1 MVVINCIKWQDD
13 SVVLTLDPYASLPGH
28 ALSFIETDGSVSLSL
43 NTDAA
48 TSTAASSTLSWAVT
62 QQPWHDGDLLMLRIV
77 ELVPEVTISDLKP
90 SITQGQSESFTVE
103 CLSPS
108 ERVVSCSAVFGD
120 LEDFRDL
127 FRSPRN
133 FAPDMQFQRDRSIA
147 ADVFDN

>member
-28 ALSFIETDGSVSLSL
+28 ALSFIETDGSVSLTL
-43 NTDAA
+43 KTNAA

-62 QQPWHDGDLLMLRIV
+62 QQPWHDGDLLMLRIEEV
-77 ELVPEVTISDLKP
+77 FPEIAISDLDSP
-90 SITQGQSESFTVE
+90 ITQGQSDSY
-103 CLSPS
+103 PGG
-108 ERVVSCSAVFGD
+108 VSVTLGEGFLLPAAFGD
-120 LEDFRDL
+120 FEDFRDL